1 MSLHFRH
8 AVLEDAAS
16 CAEIYRPYVEKTSIT
31 FEYIPPE
38 EGRICPTYGM
48 LYARIPVDCGADWEN
63 GDRLC
68 LWVSA
73 KYQGGLPM
81 ECGFGDL
88 SV

>member
-1 MSLHFRH
+1 MSLYFRH
-8 AVLEDAAS
+8 AVLEDAAA

-31 FEYIPPE
+31 A
-38 EGRICPTYGM
+38 GRGRNCPTYGM